1 MVRRDMEH
9 HLRISFCLLTMLT
22 IVMPITTIIIIIEA
36 AILIAPFAGIPLT
49 ALPVVIYLAPFSTV
63 LIGGFIAPLNLSL
76 DIVVVVM
83 NTLPLPCFIHH
94 DNTSANK

>member
-1 MVRRDMEH
+1 
-9 HLRISFCLLTMLT
+9 MLT
-22 IVMPITTIIIIIEA
+22 IVMPVAVVIIIIEA
-36 AILIAPFAGIPLT
+36 TILIASFASVPLT

-83 NTLPLPCFIHH
+83 NTLPLLYLIHH
-94 DNTSANK
+94 DNTSVNK